1 MFDLN
6 LQCSWDNCP
15 GHFRTQVKGDGTIVL
30 TWAMKVYYFY
40 ATDCLA
46 FWAANFPVG
55 HVLVGKA
62 SDEQ

>member
-1 MFDLN
+1 MFDLT
-6 LQCSWDNCP
+6 LHCSWDNCS
-15 GHFRTQVKGDGTIVL
+15 GHFRREVSGEGAIVL
-30 TWAMKVYYFY
+30 TWSKKVYYFY

-46 FWAANFPVG
+46 IWAANFPMN